1 MKIREALHTCDK
13 AMDIFRPIIPPNQK
27 WSLNIKIDEL
37 PGEKISSP
45 K

>member
-37 PGEKISSP
+37 PVEKISSP